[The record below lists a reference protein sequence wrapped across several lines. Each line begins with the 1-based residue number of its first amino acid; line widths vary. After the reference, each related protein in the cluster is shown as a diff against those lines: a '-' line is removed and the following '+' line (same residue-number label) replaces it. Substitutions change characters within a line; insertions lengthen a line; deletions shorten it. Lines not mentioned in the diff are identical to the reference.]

1 MSLPA
6 FAATAKRGNVLMIVD
21 DEPSILQALT
31 SLFSRT
37 YSVVTSTSPLEA
49 LEQLKGG
56 LRPQVILS
64 DNRMPELMGI
74 EFLSRT
80 MAYSPDS
87 IRAIMTG
94 FAEIREILTS
104 INKGTV
110 YMYLSKPW
118 QIAEILQA
126 VRLCFLHY
134 EVTQRNG
141 QLLRETETQTTVLA
155 QLRGE
160 LVGTNVNL
168 DETNLKT
175 MADLRLTAE
184 ALGGLLSSH
193 EDYYYDSGV
202 GNHAGFVAR
211 VSRKVAE
218 AVGFK
223 PETIP
228 LIEIAAYLHD
238 MGKAELPRSVRAP
251 APDTLTGADRA
262 LYESHVKRALQ
273 YLDGVSQ
280 FELVREIITQH
291 HERADASGFP
301 VKMGGRQ
308 LLREG
313 QVLAMVDTYH
323 NLVYRLSPMA
333 DSRRQSGDTVTLL
346 ASELA
351 DRQRQATVY
360 FNQNRQLF
368 DPLVLQAFVAV
379 GTAGNVEGFRLFS

>member
-6 FAATAKRGNVLMIVD
+6 FAATAKRGNVLLIVD

-31 SLFSRT
+31 TLFSRT
-37 YSVVTSTSPLEA
+37 YSVVTSTSPLQA
-49 LEQLKGG
+49 LEQLKEG

-80 MAYSPDS
+80 IAYSPDS
-87 IRAIMTG
+87 TRAIMTG

-118 QIAEILQA
+118 QIAEIIQA
-126 VRLCFLHY
+126 VRLCFLHH
-134 EVTQRNG
+134 EVTQRNA
-141 QLLRETETQTTVLA
+141 LLLQETETQATVLA

-168 DETNLKT
+168 DETNRKT

-184 ALGGLLSSH
+184 ALGVLLSSH
-193 EDYYYDSGV
+193 EDYYYE
-202 GNHAGFVAR
+202 NHAGFVAR
-211 VSRKVAE
+211 VCRKVAE

-223 PETIP
+223 PEVIP
-228 LIEIAAYLHD
+228 LIEIAAHLHD
-238 MGKAELPRSVRAP
+238 MGKAELPRAVRAP
-251 APDTLTGADRA
+251 APESLAGADRA

-291 HERADASGFP
+291 HERVDASGFP
-301 VKMGGRQ
+301 ARIGGRQ

-313 QVLAMVDTYH
+313 QVLALVDTYH
-323 NLVYRLSPMA
+323 NLAYRLSPVA

-351 DRQRQATVY
+351 DRQRQATAW
-360 FNQNRQLF
+360 FKQHRQLF
-368 DPLVLQAFVAV
+368 DPLVYSAFEAV
-379 GTAGNVEGFRLFS
+379 GTGGEVEGFRLIG